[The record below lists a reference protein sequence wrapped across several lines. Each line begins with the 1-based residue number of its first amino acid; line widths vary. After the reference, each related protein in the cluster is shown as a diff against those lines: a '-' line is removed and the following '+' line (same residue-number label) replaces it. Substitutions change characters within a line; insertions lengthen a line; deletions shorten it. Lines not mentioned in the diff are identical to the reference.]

1 MKKMA
6 ALGLAALLAA
16 GLSGCG
22 GRAAGGNEFA
32 PAENSIYIAEDG
44 KVSSAFVEPYE
55 EEYYTEDS
63 LKSYLEEALAGQY
76 GDLNVTLRECA
87 VENGSMKA
95 VFDYGSPEDLVGFLA
110 DQKSEDLNLADFQVE
125 TVETALA
132 EGTVTADALVG
143 AADGSPVD
151 FETLARQKGYV
162 VTVEGTASVCVQ
174 GEILYVSEG
183 VEMTDGT
190 ARVDGG
196 PAFLVIR

>member
-95 VFDYGSPEDLVGFLA
+95 VFDYGSPEDLVRFLA

-162 VTVEGTASVCVQ
+162 VTVEGTASVCAQ

-183 VEMTDGT
+183 VEIGR
-190 ARVDGG
+190 AHV
-196 PAFLVIR
+196 

>member
-110 DQKSEDLNLADFQVE
+110 DQKSEDLDLA
-125 TVETALA
+125 VETALA

-162 VTVEGTASVCVQ
+162 VTVEGTASVCAQ